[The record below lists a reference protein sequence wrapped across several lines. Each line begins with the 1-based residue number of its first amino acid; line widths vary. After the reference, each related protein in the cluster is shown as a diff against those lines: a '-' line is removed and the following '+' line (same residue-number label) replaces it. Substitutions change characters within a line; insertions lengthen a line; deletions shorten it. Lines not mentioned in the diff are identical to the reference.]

1 MSSSNAHAWFKILF
15 CKVSLRITVAVMEY
29 ESLEV
34 LFNQLNL
41 KHIKNMLMSAYH
53 SSGAG
58 RPPFNPLGLLRFKI
72 IYFLKGYR
80 SQRALEREVRVNT
93 RTRTLCGFKEKLP
106 SHSTIVR
113 FEHRIGPERL
123 KKLAG
128 SLIDDLVECGFI
140 KGLKVVLDSKPL
152 EARCRRDPENPSRG
166 LLDAEARL
174 GRGVRGLIMGYR
186 VHLACD
192 GEAEMPLAYTV
203 APANENDK
211 KHAAPLLREVAERVR
226 AETVICDR
234 QYSSRRV
241 RGLIE
246 DLGAEPVIPY
256 PRNQMPGDGGVLRVD
271 KKFRTHGPERLR
283 ALYVLR
289 SSVERVNS
297 RLSTL
302 IASISSKGLK
312 AAATQV
318 SYAVLSML
326 FTAWASIKTGKPEKA
341 RSITYYV

>member
-1 MSSSNAHAWFKILF
+1 
-15 CKVSLRITVAVMEY
+15 MEF

-34 LFNQLNL
+34 LLNQLNL
-41 KHIKNMLMSAYH
+41 DHVKDMLMSAYH

-80 SQRALEREVRVNT
+80 SQRALEREVRADS
-93 RTRTLCGFKEKLP
+93 RTRELCCFEEKPP

-113 FEHRIGPERL
+113 FENRIGAERL

-128 SLIDDLVECGFI
+128 RLIDDLVGCGFI

-152 EARCRRDPENPSRG
+152 EARCRRDPEDPSRG

-192 GEAEMPLAYTV
+192 GEAEMPLAFTV

-211 KHAAPLLREVAERVR
+211 RHAAPLLHEMAERVR
-226 AETVICDR
+226 AEYVICDR

-256 PRNQMPGDGGVLRVD
+256 PRNQAPEAGEALRVD
-271 KKFRTHGPERLR
+271 RRFRTHGPERLR
-283 ALYVLR
+283 ALYSFR

-297 RLSTL
+297 RLGTL
-302 IASISSKGLK
+302 IDRISSKGLK
-312 AAATQV
+312 AAVAQV

-326 FTAWASIKTGKPEKA
+326 LTAWTSIKTGRPEKA

>member
-1 MSSSNAHAWFKILF
+1 
-15 CKVSLRITVAVMEY
+15 
-29 ESLEV
+29 
-34 LFNQLNL
+34 
-41 KHIKNMLMSAYH
+41 
-53 SSGAG
+53 
-58 RPPFNPLGLLRFKI
+58 
-72 IYFLKGYR
+72 
-80 SQRALEREVRVNT
+80 
-93 RTRTLCGFKEKLP
+93 
-106 SHSTIVR
+106 
-113 FEHRIGPERL
+113 L

-128 SLIDDLVECGFI
+128 HLIDDLVGCGFI

-166 LLDAEARL
+166 LLDTEARL
-174 GRGVRGLIMGYR
+174 GRGVRGLIMGYK

-211 KHAAPLLREVAERVR
+211 RHADTLLREVAERVK
-226 AETVICDR
+226 AEAVICDR

-256 PRNQMPGDGGVLRVD
+256 PRNQMPGAGEVLRVD
-271 KKFRTHGPERLR
+271 RRFRTYGPERLR
-283 ALYVLR
+283 SLYSLR

-297 RLSTL
+297 RLGTL
-302 IASISSKGLK
+302 IDGISSKGLR

-326 FTAWASIKTGKPEKA
+326 LTAWTSIRTGRPEKA
-341 RSITYYV
+341 RSITFYV

>member
-1 MSSSNAHAWFKILF
+1 
-15 CKVSLRITVAVMEY
+15 MEF

-34 LFNQLNL
+34 LLNQLNL
-41 KHIKNMLMSAYH
+41 DHIKNLLMTAYH

-80 SQRALEREVRVNT
+80 SQRALEKEVRVDS
-93 RTRTLCGFKEKLP
+93 RARELCGFDEELP

-113 FEHRIGPERL
+113 FEHRIGAGRL
-123 KKLAG
+123 KELAG
-128 SLIDDLVECGFI
+128 HFLNDLIGCGFI
-140 KGLKVVLDSKPL
+140 KGLNVVLDSKPL
-152 EARCRRDPENPSRG
+152 EARSRRDPKDPSKG
-166 LLDAEARL
+166 LLDVEARL
-174 GRGVRGLIMGYR
+174 GRGARGLIMGYR

-192 GEAEMPLAYTV
+192 TESEMPLAYTV

-211 KHAAPLLREVAERVR
+211 RHADTLLREVSERVR
-226 AETVICDR
+226 AEAVICDR

-256 PRNQMPGDGGVLRVD
+256 PRNQAPGNGEALRVD
-271 KKFRTHGPERLR
+271 RRFRTYGPERLR
-283 ALYVLR
+283 SLYSLR

-297 RLSTL
+297 RLGTL
-302 IASISSKGLK
+302 IDGISSKGLR

-326 FTAWASIKTGKPEKA
+326 LTAWTSIRTGRPEKA
-341 RSITYYV
+341 RSITFYV